1 MKLNVYNKDGEIIK
15 TVEGRNIDIKFGH
28 IRSIMK
34 LLNVDNIDD
43 IYDLLNSVYSAWE
56 KLTEILSECFPEMEE
71 DDWENIR
78 IKELIPELIQII
90 KDSFAEILTIP
101 KEKN

>member
-43 IYDLLNSVYSAWE
+43 TYDLLNSVYSAWE

>member
-1 MKLNVYNKDGEIIK
+1 MKLNVYNKDGEVIK
-15 TVEGRNIDIKFGH
+15 TVEGNNIDIKFGH

-43 IYDLLNSVYSAWE
+43 TYDLLNSVYSAWE
-56 KLTEILSECFPEMEE
+56 KLTDILSECFPEMEE
-71 DDWENIR
+71 EDWENVR

>member
-1 MKLNVYNKDGEIIK
+1 
-15 TVEGRNIDIKFGH
+15 
-28 IRSIMK
+28 MK

-43 IYDLLNSVYSAWE
+43 TYDLLNSVYSAWE

>member
-34 LLNVDNIDD
+34 LLNVDNIDNT
-43 IYDLLNSVYSAWE
+43 YDLLNSIYSAWE

>member
-43 IYDLLNSVYSAWE
+43 TYDLLNSVYSAWE
-56 KLTEILSECFPEMEE
+56 KSRILLQRSLLFPKKKT
-71 DDWENIR
+71 R
-78 IKELIPELIQII
+78 
-90 KDSFAEILTIP
+90 
-101 KEKN
+101 

>member
-1 MKLNVYNKDGEIIK
+1 MILNVYNKDGEVVK
-15 TVEGRNIDIKFGH
+15 TVEGKNIDIKFGH

-43 IYDLLNSVYSAWE
+43 TYDLLNSVYSAWE

>member
-43 IYDLLNSVYSAWE
+43 TYDILNYVYSAWE

-71 DDWENIR
+71 EDWENVR

>member
-34 LLNVDNIDD
+34 LLNVDNIDNT
-43 IYDLLNSVYSAWE
+43 YDLLNSVYSAWE